1 LAKSWKNE
9 RRLPSFSTGLQEAGV
24 FARIYTQEPT
34 RLDVFPS
41 NVQANTLISRLWGGP
56 ELRRAMFGW
65 RLKYMKKMS
74 LVLLALVLC
83 SIVVRAKQP
92 SSSANFSGNWVL
104 DFNQTKNPPAG
115 LQSYNMA
122 VKQDQ
127 QELKVETSLKGDL
140 QPAQTDTTGYPGGS
154 SGGYPGGRG
163 GMGGGMGMP
172 GRGGI
177 GMPGGGMGG
186 MGMPR
191 GGGMPGGGGGGR
203 AAEGRGTVAAYEVYP
218 QSVVYKLD
226 GSASTAQLGDREQT
240 EATSKAELD
249 KNGEALKLSLLGNE
263 NAGQRGGKIQV
274 KEEWRLSQDGKSLR
288 VDRSV
293 KSPEGSG
300 TVHLVF
306 LKREV
311 DSSRDT
317 TSEPQ

>member
-1 LAKSWKNE
+1 MRKIVPVFLT
-9 RRLPSFSTGLQEAGV
+9 LVFCSTG
-24 FARIYTQEPT
+24 
-34 RLDVFPS
+34 
-41 NVQANTLISRLWGGP
+41 
-56 ELRRAMFGW
+56 
-65 RLKYMKKMS
+65 
-74 LVLLALVLC
+74 
-83 SIVVRAKQP
+83 VRAKQP
-92 SSSANFSGNWVL
+92 SNPPSFAGNWVL

-115 LQSYNMA
+115 LQDYSMVVN
-122 VKQDQ
+122 QDQ
-127 QELKVETSLKGDL
+127 QELKVETSLRGDL
-140 QPAQTDTTGYPGGS
+140 QPAQSDASGYPGGS
-154 SGGYPGGRG
+154 PGGYPGGRG
-163 GMGGGMGMP
+163 GMGGGGMGMP

-177 GMPGGGMGG
+177 YMPGG
-186 MGMPR
+186 GMPR
-191 GGGMPGGGGGGR
+191 GGGMPGGGMPGGGGGGR
-203 AAEGRGTVAAYEVYP
+203 GGEGRGNVAAYQVYP

>member
-1 LAKSWKNE
+1 
-9 RRLPSFSTGLQEAGV
+9 
-24 FARIYTQEPT
+24 
-34 RLDVFPS
+34 
-41 NVQANTLISRLWGGP
+41 
-56 ELRRAMFGW
+56 
-65 RLKYMKKMS
+65 MKKMS

-127 QELKVETSLKGDL
+127 QELKVETSLRGDL
-140 QPAQTDTTGYPGGS
+140 QPAQSDASGYPGGS
-154 SGGYPGGRG
+154 PGGYPGGRG
-163 GMGGGMGMP
+163 GMGGGGMGMP

-177 GMPGGGMGG
+177 YMPGG
-186 MGMPR
+186 GMPR

-226 GSASTAQLGDREQT
+226 GSASTAQFGDPEQT
-240 EATSKAELD
+240 EATSRAEVD
-249 KNGEALKLSLLGNE
+249 KNGEVLKLSLLGNG
-263 NAGQRGGKIQV
+263 NSGQKGGKIQV

-288 VDRSV
+288 VERSV

-306 LKREV
+306 SKREV
-311 DSSRDT
+311 DSNRGA